1 MSAPIR
7 PAITSTVDLL
17 ATVPHLLGFH
27 PTDSLVVLALRGGR
41 VVFAARGDLPRRRAS
56 KASLGAHADQIAGV
70 VARQEAQAASVIG
83 YGPPERVER
92 AVTAICAA
100 LADHRVDVVDVLRVT
115 AGRYWP
121 VGCDNPECCPPEG
134 TPFDVTTSPIA
145 AEAVFAGQVV
155 LPNRT
160 ALIRSVAPVRGA
172 ARKSMSQAT
181 LRAID
186 RLAPLSL
193 EAAHR
198 EGKAAVRSALAGAE
212 AGGRLTDDEV
222 AWLTL
227 LLCHQPVRDL
237 AWRLTT
243 PDDWQTTLWTDV
255 LTRAEPDLAA
265 APATL
270 LAYAAWRCGNGA
282 LASVAL
288 ERALRTNPEYPM
300 ALLLDETI
308 QDGTPPSILDG
319 FVR

>member
-7 PAITSTVDLL
+7 LTITSTVDLL
-17 ATVPHLLGFH
+17 AAVPCLLGFH
-27 PTDSLVVLALRGGR
+27 PTDSLVVLAMRGGQ
-41 VVFAARGDLPRRRAS
+41 VVFAARGDLPRRRTS
-56 KASLGAHADQIAGV
+56 KASLAAHADQIAAV
-70 VARQEAQAASVIG
+70 VARQEAQAATVIG
-83 YGPPERVER
+83 YGPPERVDR
-92 AVTAICAA
+92 AVTAICDA
-100 LADHRVDVVDVLRVT
+100 LADRRVKIFDTLRVT
-115 AGRYWP
+115 SGRYWS

-134 TPFDVTTSPIA
+134 TPFDVTTSPVA

-160 ALIRSVAPVRGA
+160 ALTRSVAPVRGA
-172 ARKSMSQAT
+172 ARKSMCQAT
-181 LRAID
+181 LRAMD
-186 RLAPLSL
+186 RLAALSP
-193 EAAHR
+193 EALVR
-198 EGKAAVRSALAGAE
+198 EGKAAVRSALSRAE
-212 AGGRLTDDEV
+212 TGDRLRDDEV

-227 LLCHQPVRDL
+227 LLCHRRVRDF

-288 ERALRTNPEYPM
+288 ERALRADPEYPM
-300 ALLLDETI
+300 ALLLDETL
-308 QDGTPPSILDG
+308 QDGTPPSILDS